1 MKSPYLLILLS
12 LFFSSLFCNASIIV
26 ETDDNSN
33 RDVSLT
39 RRDPSG
45 PGPRRVILTNVTACY
60 NTQELVISTTDYAGY
75 VEIVIS
81 GFDDFSYTYFTSDIH
96 SDIHSEIIPINMLS
110 QGNYVLTIYT
120 NFDTYTGDLEL

>member
-1 MKSPYLLILLS
+1 MKRPYLLILLS

-96 SDIHSEIIPINMLS
+96 SEIIPINMLS
-110 QGNYVLTIYT
+110 HGNYVLTIYT

>member
-1 MKSPYLLILLS
+1 MKRISLLILFS
-12 LFFSSLFCNASIIV
+12 LLFSSLFCNASINV
-26 ETDDNSN
+26 EADDNSR

-39 RRDPSG
+39 RRDPSE

-60 NTQELVISTTDYAGY
+60 NAQELVISTSDYVGY

-81 GFDDFSYTYFTSDIH
+81 GSNDFSYTYFT